1 MENQLS
7 HLPYLVKLLK
17 MEKENLSQ
25 IRTRKYTKNCRRIKK
40 HGRVMKQCILC
51 CYLVSDCRKCGIIE
65 CESENCRKK
74 ISAECN
80 FEMKAR
86 CPYCLDWFGGE
97 NTSSIGTK
105 FWKKETIF
113 RFFLTKQLSPFKG
126 YQSRILLNILIK

>member
-17 MEKENLSQ
+17 MEKENLFQ
-25 IRTRKYTKNCRRIKK
+25 IRTRKYSNNCRRNKN

-51 CYLVSDCRKCGIIE
+51 FYLLSDCRKCGLIE

-74 ISAECN
+74 IESERD

-86 CPYCLDWFGGE
+86 CPYCLDCFGRE
-97 NTSSIGTK
+97 KTSSIGTK
-105 FWKKETIF
+105 FWRKETRF
-113 RFFLTKQLSPFKG
+113 RFFLTIQLSPFKG